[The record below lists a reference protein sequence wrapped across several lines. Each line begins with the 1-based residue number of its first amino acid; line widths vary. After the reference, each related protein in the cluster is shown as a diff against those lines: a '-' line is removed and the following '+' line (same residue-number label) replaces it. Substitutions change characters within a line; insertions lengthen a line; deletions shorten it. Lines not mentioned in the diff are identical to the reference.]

1 MSAYTTMPDVEA
13 ICSAR
18 IRNENITNIGSR
30 VYSSIPKDP
39 TYPLIVVQRLGG
51 TPAIRQ
57 RLDAALIQIDVW
69 GGTKSQAHD
78 AAQAARV
85 ALLELE
91 GTNVTDPVTGYVTAV
106 DDAGG
111 LIWLPDPLTGRDRY
125 LFTLTVYA
133 HA

>member
-1 MSAYTTMPDVEA
+1 MTAFTTMPDIEA
-13 ICSAR
+13 ICSAA
-18 IRNENITNIGSR
+18 IRNAAIVAAR

-39 TYPLIVVQRLGG
+39 TFPLIVVERIGG

-57 RLDAALIQIDVW
+57 RLDAATVQVSVW

-91 GTNVTDPVTGYVTAV
+91 GTAVTDPVAAFVTAV

-111 LIWLPDPLTGRDRY
+111 MIWLPDPLTGRDRY
-125 LFTLTVYA
+125 LFTVSVYA